1 LHDGELDIL
10 DLLLINF
17 VMIMMRMKDVILLKR
32 LIQNMKLPLMVI
44 IQKISM
50 YKSLWSID
58 SYDSSPGS
66 VVSVG

>member
-10 DLLLINF
+10 ALLLINF

-58 SYDSSPGS
+58 SYDSSLGS

>member
-58 SYDSSPGS
+58 SYDSSLGS